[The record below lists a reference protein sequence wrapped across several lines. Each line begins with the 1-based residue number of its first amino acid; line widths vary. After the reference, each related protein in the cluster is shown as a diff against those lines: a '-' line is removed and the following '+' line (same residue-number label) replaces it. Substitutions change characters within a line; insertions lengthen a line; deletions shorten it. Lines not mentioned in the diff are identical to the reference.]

1 MPCEFDG
8 FDGGIVDSECDE
20 FAKIPVA
27 AQRTFTIIAENVREI
42 PEERR
47 PGGQPMEVA
56 LVREEIQMVVH
67 EAVWPFDGGQQRGG
81 VLDKQFGSRKFK

>member
-1 MPCEFDG
+1 M
-8 FDGGIVDSECDE
+8 DSECDE
-20 FAKIPVA
+20 FAEIPVA
-27 AQRTFTIIAENVREI
+27 AQGAFAIVTENVRKI

-67 EAVWPFDGGQQRGG
+67 EAVWPFDGGQQGG
-81 VLDKQFGSRKFK
+81 LILNK